1 MAALDRKLL
10 RDITAEKGRFI
21 AVTALV
27 FLGLAAFFTCWMA
40 YRNLD
45 VSYQRNNE
53 LLAFNDFVIQTA
65 GTPDTVARELA
76 AIPGVSV
83 VLPRLSLRSG
93 ITLPS
98 GAEVDGRLVGLPGGT
113 QPPVND
119 VFIQQGDYLGT
130 WAGGA
135 DAPGCLVEQHLAD
148 YYGIV
153 PGDVVEVLT
162 PHGRAALEVA
172 GIVAS
177 SEFFL
182 VMGEGSEFLASPRNY
197 GVLFVSQPWLQEAFD
212 SEGISNQFCFLMNGT
227 GGTAQERAAA
237 TVEARAAA
245 EGVLGPYNIEYSR
258 LRDEMPVRKMLDTD
272 VRNMRQMSF
281 VFPFFFLIIAALG
294 IFTIITRL
302 VHNERQQMGTMMALG
317 YGRGRLARHYLLYPL
332 MVGIAGSVAG
342 IVAGYFLASAITG
355 LYAETMGVP
364 RLFTTMDWRAAALGV
379 GLAMVIC
386 LLAGLLPVWRLV
398 KQYPA
403 RVMRV
408 DGDGGG
414 GRRHRRSGK
423 EMPTGRRR
431 VPVSWSMPF
440 HNITRDFR
448 RSFFNLLGVVFSI
461 MLILVALGALDWI
474 NSILDFQYGQMIR
487 YDADVSFTGPAGQ
500 EQVDALSRVTGV
512 TRVEPYAMVP
522 CRFSNGGEVIG
533 EGMVEVIPSDC
544 ELLGLYDLKGRRI
557 GLPEEG
563 ELFSN
568 WFQQGLKVGTGEGVT
583 AETPLGSMEMT
594 ADGFFK
600 QLGGL
605 TIFVNRDVLAG
616 TPLDGVYT
624 GAMVSS
630 DGRDLE
636 ALREGLLG
644 VEGVASVTLPEYVM
658 EMMQTMVLGMIY
670 LFIGFLIAFAVAM
683 AVALIYNTMTI
694 AFMEREREV
703 TLMLAL
709 GYSVRKVAALFAAE
723 NLLVAVAAILPGL
736 VLGHYALV
744 FMVTSMANEFI
755 ALPGVTSWSSY
766 LIAGLCVIPVVLL
779 AQLPSL
785 WRVRRVD
792 LTRAIKDRSL

>member
-45 VSYQRNNE
+45 NSYKKNNQV
-53 LLAFNDFVIQTA
+53 LAFNDFVIETA
-65 GTPDTVARELA
+65 GSPDTVARDLA
-76 AIPGVSV
+76 AIPGVSA

-93 ITLPS
+93 VTLPS
-98 GAEVDGRLVGLPGGT
+98 GADVDGRLVGLPEGT
-113 QPPVND
+113 KPPVND
-119 VFIQQGDYLGT
+119 VFILDGDYPG
-130 WAGGA
+130 AGADGA
-135 DAPGCLVEQHLAD
+135 DAPGVPGCLVEQHLAD
-148 YYGIV
+148 YYDIV
-153 PGDVVEVLT
+153 PGDRVEVLT
-162 PHGRAALEVA
+162 PRGRVALTVA
-172 GIVAS
+172 GVAAS
-177 SEFFL
+177 PEFFM

-197 GVLFVSQPWLQEAFD
+197 GVIFVPQPWLQDAFE
-212 SEGISNQFCFLMNGT
+212 SEGVSNQFCFLTNGDQDT
-227 GGTAQERAAA
+227 QEAK
-237 TVEARAAA
+237 AAA
-245 EGVLGPYNIEYSR
+245 EDILDPYAIEYSR
-258 LRDEMPVRKMLDTD
+258 LGEEMPVRKMLDTD

-317 YGRGRLARHYLLYPL
+317 YGRGRIARHYLLYPL
-332 MVGIAGSVAG
+332 MVGIAGSAAG
-342 IVAGYFLASAITG
+342 IVAGYFLAAAVTA
-355 LYAETMGVP
+355 LYAKTMGIP
-364 RLFTTMDWRAAALGV
+364 QLFTTMDWRAAALGV

-386 LLAGLLPVWRLV
+386 VLAGLLPVWRLV

-403 RVMRV
+403 RVMRA

-414 GRRHRRSGK
+414 GRRHRREGK
-423 EMPTGRRR
+423 AAPAGERLI
-431 VPVSWSMPF
+431 PVSWSMPF
-440 HNITRDFR
+440 HNITRDAR
-448 RSFFNLLGVVFSI
+448 RSFFNLLGVAFSI
-461 MLILVALGALDWI
+461 TLILVALGALDWI
-474 NSILDFQYGQMIR
+474 NSILDFQYEQMIR
-487 YDADVSFTGPAGQ
+487 YDADVSFAAPVGQ
-500 EQVDALSRVTGV
+500 EQVDALSRVAGV
-512 TRVEPYAMVP
+512 SRVEPYAMVP
-522 CRFSNGGEVIG
+522 CRFASGGEVIG
-533 EGMVEVIPSDC
+533 EGLVEVIPSDC
-544 ELLGLYDLKGRRI
+544 ELLGLYDLEGRRI
-557 GLPEEG
+557 GVPEEG
-563 ELFSN
+563 ALFSN
-568 WFQQGLKVGTGEGVT
+568 WFHQGLEVRDGDGV
-583 AETPLGSMEMT
+583 AVETPLGEVEMA

-605 TIFVNRDVLAG
+605 TVFVNRDMLAG
-616 TPLDGVYT
+616 TPLEGVYT

-630 DGRDLE
+630 DLRDLE

-644 VEGVASVTLPEYVM
+644 VEGVSSVAVPEYVM

-670 LFIGFLIAFAVAM
+670 MFIGFLIAFAVAM

-736 VLGHYALV
+736 VLGHLALAY
-744 FMVTSMANEFI
+744 MVESMANEFI
-755 ALPGVTSWSSY
+755 ALPGNTGIASY
-766 LIAGLCVIPVVLL
+766 LLAGLCVIPVVLL

-785 WRVRRVD
+785 RRVRRVD